1 MVDPVVADEVVADD
15 GNTYERKEIL
25 KWIAVKSIS
34 PLDPSCRVRAHG
46 LRSVR

>member
-1 MVDPVVADEVVADD
+1 MVDPVVADD

-25 KWIAVKSIS
+25 KWIAVKSTS

-46 LRSVR
+46 LRFVR